1 MNTSSQSAK
10 LLLIFIEVFIFL
22 CFTSIKTHAFQ
33 KKESIL
39 LSNKLKNGMEYTIQK
54 NKNVNETLFY
64 FLVKTGSINETD
76 KQLGYAHFLEHMAFN
91 GGKRFINDSFVQF
104 LKSEG
109 LQIGVNFNATTNYNY
124 TLYEINFPKVVSVTT
139 IKKTLHFFADILNDL
154 SLSKKDIYTQQK
166 IVLAEKEAAVKADSL
181 FLFKLGRSR
190 YLKRLAIGTSKS
202 INEITSKKLNKFYE
216 KWYQPHASSLF
227 IIGDISINKVKKA
240 IETTFS
246 NIKNTHKNSVSKN
259 FFKDLN
265 TTAALNV
272 SEKIKKPQL
281 IITLAE
287 KHTPQSKKEVQV
299 KNILTKVISKRLDTI
314 LSLKTNPIVHSNYFL
329 GDVHYTSV
337 ECNLT
342 STPLIV
348 LTKIFTELKRLALYG
363 ITNEELKNYLKKDI
377 TKRVSK
383 NNNFYANEWFDIQLG
398 IKKKP
403 LISTKEITPTAI
415 KEVAKKLWETSIKRV
430 YITDSLKRK
439 KSITTKD
446 LKNIITKVNQLSLKD
461 YSYKTPIK
469 KSKKQKKAPILKTGK
484 LFPKSPI
491 RKKEHKN
498 LGILEV
504 EYKNGVKVFLKPIN
518 TTTDETRILGFT
530 NKGTSNIPDDLYYQL
545 ESTVSYMDLGGISNL
560 NYEKLEAFMEHKK
573 IGTSQITTEKS
584 SAIYGFSAPEDINH
598 FFKFLYLKMTAARS
612 NKKEFKS
619 VISDEIKSLSSTY
632 ESPFSIKSDFKIAEL
647 SGMHYPNRKSAT
659 TEKEFKKLD
668 ISQMKNWYNSCF
680 AFANNWQFIVTGN
693 FKNEEILPLIN
704 TYFGNLKRNPK
715 SIKNKSLFKLKTT
728 DSTYTYNKKST
739 TTNTDVTQIY
749 YLPYKANLKNSLLLS
764 LSERMLRDKITL
776 LLREN
781 LGFVYTPLVSIEK
794 DILNQQAILKINWQ
808 CNPSVLKRSKDK
820 LKQMLSSIAST
831 TLSKHDFNS
840 YKQQL
845 ILKYNTIIN
854 STSTHTWGFS
864 LHKSLSNN
872 ISIHELNNYKKTLE
886 SLTIK
891 NLQNFL
897 KAYFKE
903 PKKNTVQV
911 ISQQP

>member
-1 MNTSSQSAK
+1 MNTSSQLAK

-22 CFTSIKTHAFQ
+22 CFSGIKTHAFQ

-124 TLYEINFPKVVSVTT
+124 TLYEINFPKVVSATT

-154 SLSKKDIYTQQK
+154 SLNKKDIYTQQK

-181 FLFKLGRSR
+181 FLFKLGQSR

-202 INEITSKKLNKFYE
+202 INEITSKKLNEFYK

-227 IIGDISINKVKKA
+227 IIGDIPINKTKKA

-265 TTAALNV
+265 TTATLNI

-287 KHTPQSKKEVQV
+287 KHTPQSKKEAQV

-314 LSLKTNPIVHSNYFL
+314 LSLKTSPIVRSNYFL

-337 ECNLT
+337 QCNLT

-348 LTKIFTELKRLALYG
+348 LTKVFTELKRLALYG
-363 ITNEELKNYLKKDI
+363 ITNEDLKNYLKKDI

-383 NNNFYANEWFDIQLG
+383 TNNFYANEWFDIQLG
-398 IKKKP
+398 IKKKS
-403 LISTKEITPTAI
+403 LISTKEITPTTI

-430 YITDSLKRK
+430 YITDSLKKK
-439 KSITTKD
+439 KSIATKD
-446 LKNIITKVNQLSLKD
+446 LKNIITKVNQLLLKN
-461 YSYKTPIK
+461 YSYKAPIK
-469 KSKKQKKAPILKTGK
+469 KSKKQKKTPILKTGK
-484 LFPKSPI
+484 LFPKSPV

-545 ESTVSYMDLGGISNL
+545 ESTVSYMDLGGIGNL

-573 IGTSQITTEKS
+573 MGASQIITEKS
-584 SAIYGFSAPEDINH
+584 SAIYSFSAPKDLNH
-598 FFKFLYLKMTAARS
+598 FFKFLYLKMTAARA
-612 NKKEFKS
+612 NKKEFES
-619 VISDEIKSLSSTY
+619 IITDEIRNLSSVE
-632 ESPFSIKSDFKIAEL
+632 ESPFAIKSDFKIAEL
-647 SGMHYPNRKSAT
+647 SGMYYPNRKSAAT
-659 TEKEFKKLD
+659 KKEFKKLD

-693 FKNEEILPLIN
+693 FKNEKILPLIN

-764 LSERMLRDKITL
+764 LSERMLRDKITI

-781 LGFVYTPLVSIEK
+781 LGFVYTPFVNIEK

-820 LKQMLSSIAST
+820 LKKLLKTKFSLTKSD
-831 TLSKHDFNS
+831 LKN

-845 ILKYNTIIN
+845 KLKYQSVINSNNTHIWGGSLHEILSEKITIEELNSYNKILK
-854 STSTHTWGFS
+854 G
-864 LHKSLSNN
+864 LRAKD
-872 ISIHELNNYKKTLE
+872 ISDFIEL
-886 SLTIK
+886 
-891 NLQNFL
+891 
-897 KAYFKE
+897 YFNE
-903 PKKNTVQV
+903 VRKNTVEV
-911 ISQQP
+911 IVK